1 METTNKREQS
11 HACMDSAER
20 EGVRQSQQFSNS
32 IVDIHYQQTGAA
44 TAVNPLGMREMQA
57 LAYEARNKRFLLIKA
72 PPASGKSRALM
83 YIALD
88 KLVNQGIKKVV
99 VAVPEKS
106 IGRSFKNTN
115 LMNGGFF
122 ANWEVPTYFNLTDVK
137 NEQDKKG
144 RFLEFFQHAKAQIL
158 VCAHATLRNGMKE
171 LNDDA
176 FNDVLLAIDEFHHTS
191 ADANSNLGDV
201 VRRVMNN
208 STGHIVA
215 MTGSYFRGDGIPVLR
230 AEDEAKF
237 YPITYNYYQ
246 QLNGYKYLKN
256 LILGYHFYHGSY
268 LDHIGEVLDTH
279 KKTIIHIPSVNQRAS
294 TGLGKY
300 QETADIMKMIG
311 TFDHKDYNTGI
322 YYVKTEDG
330 RMLKVADLV
339 EDEQKER
346 NMVQGYL
353 QNIKDRDDVDIII
366 ALGTA
371 KEGFDWQWCEMCLT
385 VGVRG
390 SLTEVIQIIGR
401 CTRDSEGKETARFV
415 NMIAMPEAEQAEVKV
430 AVNDFLKAITASL
443 LMEQVMAPSW
453 KFKSI
458 KDEDDDNS
466 DLTRTIVVEGLKP
479 LSSEKTKTIVESQL
493 DDLKAAILQD
503 DMMVKALS
511 GSTTAETI
519 TQQIIP
525 KIIRERY
532 DLTDEE
538 VEEVRQRLLLD
549 TIIKG
554 NDIVDEKGNP
564 ISTITDDDDKPS
576 EGNRLIKIANRFIN
590 IDKLSINLIDTI
602 NPFQRAY
609 EVISKSVDAKTLKLI
624 QDTIAEQKYEM
635 TLEQA
640 IILFKGPLKTYVAEH
655 NGKIPSVDDPDPKV
669 RELGVAYAKIWNQ
682 KRRQLSGLEIGE

>member
-1 METTNKREQS
+1 MLKTENT
-11 HACMDSAER
+11 
-20 EGVRQSQQFSNS
+20 
-32 IVDIHYQQTGAA
+32 IVDIKYQQTGTA

-57 LAYEARNKRFLLIKA
+57 MAYEHRNKRFLLIKA

-83 YIALD
+83 FIALD
-88 KLVNQGIKKVV
+88 KLQNQGIKKVV

-106 IGRSFKNTN
+106 IGRSFRNTN
-115 LMNGGFF
+115 LTNGGFF
-122 ANWEVPTYFNLTDVK
+122 ANWTVPTYFNLTDVK

-144 RFLEFFQHAKAQIL
+144 RFIEFFRQNGAKIL

-171 LNDDA
+171 LEDEA
-176 FNDVLLAIDEFHHTS
+176 FNDTLLAIDEFHHTS

-215 MTGSYFRGDGIPVLR
+215 MTGSYFRGDGVPVLR
-230 AEDEAKF
+230 AEDEARF
-237 YPITYNYYQ
+237 FPVTYNYYQ

-268 LDHIGEVLDTH
+268 LDRIGEVLDTT
-279 KKTIIHIPSVNQRAS
+279 KKTIIHIPSVNARSS

-300 QETADIMKMIG
+300 TETGEIMKVIG
-311 TFDHKDYNTGI
+311 TVESKDYNTGI
-322 YYVKTEDG
+322 YHVRTADG
-330 RMLKVADLV
+330 RLLKVADLV
-339 EDEQKER
+339 EDDQKER

-353 QNIKDRDDVDIII
+353 QNIKHRDDVDIII

-401 CTRDSEGKETARFV
+401 CTRDCEGKETARFV
-415 NMIAMPEAEQAEVKV
+415 NLIAMPDAEQAEVKV

-453 KFKSI
+453 KFKTI
-458 KDEDDDNS
+458 KDEDDGKG
-466 DLTRTIVVEGLKP
+466 DLTHTIVVEGLKP

-493 DDLKAAILQD
+493 DDLKAAVLQN

-519 TQQIIP
+519 TQHIIP

-532 DLTDEE
+532 PELTDEE
-538 VEEVRQRLLLD
+538 IEEVRQRLLLD

-554 NDIVDEKGNP
+554 NDIVNEKGEP
-564 ISTITDDDDKPS
+564 ISSILSGGDDEEKS

-590 IDKLSINLIDTI
+590 IDQLSINLIDTI

-624 QDTIAEQKYEM
+624 QDTIAEQKYDM

-640 IILFKGPLKTYVAEH
+640 IILFKGPLKEYVTAH
-655 NGKIPSVDDPDPKV
+655 DGKIPSMDDPDPKV
-669 RELGVAYAKIWNQ
+669 RELAVAYAKILNQ
-682 KRRQLSGLEIGE
+682 KRRQMSGLEIGE

>member
-1 METTNKREQS
+1 MEKN
-11 HACMDSAER
+11 
-20 EGVRQSQQFSNS
+20 SNN
-32 IVDIHYQQTGAA
+32 IVDIHYLQTGQA
-44 TAVNPLGMREMQA
+44 TATNELGMREMQA
-57 LAYEARNKRFLLIKA
+57 LAYEKRDKRFLLIKA

-83 YIALD
+83 FIALD
-88 KLVNQGIKKVV
+88 KLEHQGIKKVV

-115 LMNGGFF
+115 LTGGGFF
-122 ANWEVPTYFNLTDVK
+122 ADWMVTPYFNLTDVK

-144 RFLEFFQHAKAQIL
+144 RFMEFFRQNNAKVL

-171 LNDDA
+171 LPDDS

-230 AEDEAKF
+230 AEDEARF
-237 YPITYNYYQ
+237 YPVTYNYYQ

-256 LILGYHFYHGSY
+256 LVLGYHFYHGSY
-268 LDHIGEVLDTH
+268 LDHIGEVLDTR

-300 QETADIMKMIG
+300 QETAEILKVIG
-311 TFDHKDYNTGI
+311 TIEYKDYNTGV
-322 YYVKTEDG
+322 YYVKTDDG

-346 NMVQGYL
+346 NMVQDYL
-353 QNIKDRDDVDIII
+353 QKMKSRDDMDIII

-385 VGVRG
+385 IGVRG

-401 CTRDSEGKETARFV
+401 CTRDCEGKETARFV

-453 KFKSI
+453 KFKTM
-458 KDEDDDNS
+458 KDEKEPNE
-466 DLTRTIVVEGLKP
+466 DLAHTIVVEGLKP
-479 LSSEKTKTIVESQL
+479 LSSDKTKTIVESQL

-503 DMMVKALS
+503 DMVVKALS
-511 GSTTAETI
+511 GSTTSETI
-519 TQQIIP
+519 TQHLIP
-525 KIIRERY
+525 KVIRERY
-532 DLTDEE
+532 PELSDGE
-538 VEEVRQRLLLD
+538 VEEVRQRVLLD

-564 ISTITDDDDKPS
+564 ISTITDDDDRPS
-576 EGNRLIKIANRFIN
+576 EGNRLIKISNRFIN
-590 IDKLSINLIDTI
+590 IDKLSINLIDSI

-609 EVISKSVDAKTLKLI
+609 EVISKSVDAKTLKII
-624 QDTIAEQKYEM
+624 QDTIAEQKYDM

-640 IILFKGPLKTYVAEH
+640 ITLFKGPLKEYVATH
-655 NGKIPSVDDPDPKV
+655 DGKLPSMEDPDPKV
-669 RELGVAYAKIWNQ
+669 RELAVAYAKILNQ

>member
-1 METTNKREQS
+1 M
-11 HACMDSAER
+11 
-20 EGVRQSQQFSNS
+20 
-32 IVDIHYQQTGAA
+32 
-44 TAVNPLGMREMQA
+44 NPLGMREMQA

-83 YIALD
+83 FIALD
-88 KLVNQGIKKVV
+88 KLAHQGIKKVV

-115 LMNGGFF
+115 LMSGGFF

-144 RFLEFFQHAKAQIL
+144 RFKEFFQDSKAQVL
-158 VCAHATLRNGMKE
+158 VCAHATLRNATKE
-171 LNDDA
+171 LSDDT
-176 FNDVLLAIDEFHHTS
+176 FNDVLVAIDEFHHTS

-237 YPITYNYYQ
+237 FPITYNYYQ

-256 LILGYHFYHGSY
+256 LVLGYHFYHGSY

-279 KKTIIHIPSVNQRAS
+279 KKTIIHIPSVNQRAA

-300 QETADIMKMIG
+300 QETAEIMKVIG
-311 TFDHKDYNTGI
+311 TPNHKDYNTGI
-322 YYVKTEDG
+322 YYVKTADG
-330 RMLKVADLV
+330 RTLKVADLV

-353 QNIKDRDDVDIII
+353 QNIRRADDVDIII

-385 VGVRG
+385 IGVRG

-401 CTRDSEGKETARFV
+401 CTRDCEGKETARFV

-453 KFKSI
+453 KFKTV
-458 KDEDDDNS
+458 KDEDKGEQDD
-466 DLTRTIVVEGLKP
+466 LAHTLIVEGLKP
-479 LSSEKTKTIVESQL
+479 LSSAKTTTIVESQL

-503 DMMVKALS
+503 DMVVKALS

-519 TQQIIP
+519 TQHLIP
-525 KIIRERY
+525 KVIRERY
-532 DLTDEE
+532 PDLNEGE
-538 VEEVRQRLLLD
+538 VEEVRQRVLLD

-554 NDIVDEKGNP
+554 SDIVDEKGRP
-564 ISTITDDDDKPS
+564 ISTIPDDERPS

-609 EVISKSVDAKTLKLI
+609 EVISKSVDAKTLKVI
-624 QDTIAEQKYEM
+624 QDTIDEQKYDM

-640 IILFKGPLKTYVAEH
+640 ITLFKGPLKEYVSEH
-655 NGKIPSVDDPDPKV
+655 DGRVPSVDDPDPKA
-669 RELGVAYAKIWNQ
+669 RELAVAYQKIRNE
-682 KRRQLSGLEIGE
+682 KIRHMMGLDYEG

>member
-1 METTNKREQS
+1 MLKTENT
-11 HACMDSAER
+11 
-20 EGVRQSQQFSNS
+20 
-32 IVDIHYQQTGAA
+32 IVDIKYQQTGTA

-57 LAYEARNKRFLLIKA
+57 MAYEHRSKRFLLIKA

-83 YIALD
+83 FIALD
-88 KLVNQGIKKVV
+88 KLTNQGIKRVV

-115 LMNGGFF
+115 LMNSGFF
-122 ANWEVPTYFNLTDVK
+122 ANWEVAPYFNLTDVK

-144 RFLEFFQHAKAQIL
+144 RFIEFFRQNSAKIL

-171 LNDDA
+171 LEDEA
-176 FNDVLLAIDEFHHTS
+176 FNDTLLAIDEFHHTS

-215 MTGSYFRGDGIPVLR
+215 MTGSYFRGDGVPVLR
-230 AEDEAKF
+230 AEDEARF
-237 YPITYNYYQ
+237 FPVTYNYYQ

-268 LDHIGEVLDTH
+268 LDRIGEVLDTR
-279 KKTIIHIPSVNQRAS
+279 KKTIIHIPSVNARSS

-300 QETADIMKMIG
+300 TETGEIMKVIG
-311 TFDHKDYNTGI
+311 TVESKDYNTGI
-322 YYVKTEDG
+322 YHVRTADG
-330 RMLKVADLV
+330 RLLKVADLV
-339 EDEQKER
+339 EDDQKER
-346 NMVQGYL
+346 NLVQGYL
-353 QNIKDRDDVDIII
+353 QNIKHRDDVDIII

-401 CTRDSEGKETARFV
+401 CTRDCEGKETARFV
-415 NMIAMPEAEQAEVKV
+415 NLIAMPDAEQAEVKV

-453 KFKSI
+453 KFKTE
-458 KDEDDDNS
+458 KEEDDGKG
-466 DLTRTIVVEGLKP
+466 DLTHTIVVEGLKP

-493 DDLKAAILQD
+493 DDLKAAVLQD

-519 TQQIIP
+519 TQHIIP

-532 DLTDEE
+532 PDLTDEE
-538 VEEVRQRLLLD
+538 IEEVRQRLLLD

-554 NDIVDEKGNP
+554 NDVVNEKGEP
-564 ISTITDDDDKPS
+564 IPSIPSSGDNEEKS

-624 QDTIAEQKYEM
+624 QDTIAEQKYDM

-640 IILFKGPLKTYVAEH
+640 IILFKGPLKEYVATH
-655 NGKIPSVDDPDPKV
+655 DGKIPSMDDPDPRV
-669 RELGVAYAKIWNQ
+669 RELAVAYAKIWNQ

>member
-1 METTNKREQS
+1 MEQ
-11 HACMDSAER
+11 H
-20 EGVRQSQQFSNS
+20 SNN
-32 IVDIHYQQTGAA
+32 IVDIHYLQTGKA
-44 TAVNPLGMREMQA
+44 TATDKLGMREMQA
-57 LAYEARNKRFLLIKA
+57 LAYEHRDKRFLLIKA

-115 LMNGGFF
+115 LTDAGFF
-122 ANWEVPTYFNLTDVK
+122 ADWKVAPYFNLTDVK

-144 RFLEFFQHAKAQIL
+144 RFKEFFIHKGARVL

-171 LNDDA
+171 LPDETFD
-176 FNDVLLAIDEFHHTS
+176 DVLLAIDEFHHTS

-268 LDHIGEVLDTH
+268 LDHIAEVLDTR
-279 KKTIIHIPSVNQRAS
+279 KKTIVHIPSVNQRAT

-300 QETADIMKMIG
+300 QETAEIIKVIG
-311 TFDHKDYNTGI
+311 TIDHKDYNTGI
-322 YYVKTEDG
+322 YYVKTDDG

-346 NMVQGYL
+346 NMVQDYL
-353 QNIKDRDDVDIII
+353 QNIKHKDDVDIII

-385 VGVRG
+385 IGVRG

-401 CTRDSEGKETARFV
+401 CTRDCEGKETARFV

-453 KFKSI
+453 KFKTI
-458 KDEDDDNS
+458 KDEDKPGE
-466 DLTRTIVVEGLKP
+466 DLAHTIVVEGLKP
-479 LSSEKTKTIVESQL
+479 LSSVKTQTIVESQL

-503 DMMVKALS
+503 DMVVKALS

-519 TQQIIP
+519 TQHLIP
-525 KIIRERY
+525 KVIRERY
-532 DLTDEE
+532 PELSDGE
-538 VEEVRQRLLLD
+538 VEEVRQRVLLD

-564 ISTITDDDDKPS
+564 ITMTGSDDDKPS

-590 IDKLSINLIDTI
+590 IDKLSINLIDNI

-609 EVISKSVDAKTLKLI
+609 EVISKSVDAKTLKII
-624 QDTIAEQKYEM
+624 QDTIAEQKYDM

-640 IILFKGPLKTYVAEH
+640 IMLFKGPLKEYVATH
-655 NGKIPSVDDPDPKV
+655 DGKVPSIDNPDPKV
-669 RELGVAYAKIWNQ
+669 RELAIAFQKIKNLKQ
-682 KRRQLSGLEIGE
+682 RKLSGLEYEE

>member
-1 METTNKREQS
+1 MS
-11 HACMDSAER
+11 
-20 EGVRQSQQFSNS
+20 QFSNS

-57 LAYEARNKRFLLIKA
+57 LAYEARQKRFLLIKA

-88 KLVNQGIKKVV
+88 KLKNQGIKKVV

-115 LMNGGFF
+115 LISGGFF
-122 ANWEVPTYFNLTDVK
+122 ANWEVPPYFNLTDVK

-144 RFLEFFQHAKAQIL
+144 RFIEFFQHQNAQVL

-171 LNDDA
+171 LSDDT

-230 AEDEAKF
+230 ADDEARF
-237 YPITYNYYQ
+237 FPITYNYYQ
-246 QLNGYKYLKN
+246 QLNGYRYLKN

-279 KKTIIHIPSVNQRAS
+279 KKTIIHIPSVNQRAA

-300 QETADIMKMIG
+300 QETAEIMKVIG
-311 TFDHKDYNTGI
+311 TLDHKDYNTGI
-322 YYVKTEDG
+322 YYLKTPDG
-330 RMLKVADLV
+330 RMLTVADLV

-346 NMVQGYL
+346 NMVQEYL
-353 QNIKDRDDVDIII
+353 QNIKHRDDVDIII

-385 VGVRG
+385 IGVRG

-401 CTRDSEGKETARFV
+401 CTRDCEGKETARFV

-430 AVNDFLKAITASL
+430 AVNDFLKAVTASL

-453 KFKSI
+453 KFKTE
-458 KDEDDDNS
+458 KDDDGKPDED
-466 DLTRTIVVEGLKP
+466 LAHTIVVEGLKP
-479 LSSEKTKTIVESQL
+479 LSSVKTKTIVESQL

-503 DMMVKALS
+503 DMVVKAIS

-519 TQQIIP
+519 TQHLIP
-525 KIIRERY
+525 KVIRERY
-532 DLTDEE
+532 PDLCDGE
-538 VEEVRQRLLLD
+538 VEEVRQRVLLD

-564 ISTITDDDDKPS
+564 ISTIPNENDDKPS

-609 EVISKSVDAKTLKLI
+609 EVISKSVDAKTLKVI
-624 QDTIAEQKYEM
+624 QDTIAEQKYDM

-640 IILFKGPLKTYVAEH
+640 ITLFKGPLKVWVAEH
-655 NGKIPSVDDPDPKV
+655 DGRVPSVDDPDPKV
-669 RELGVAYAKIWNQ
+669 RELAIALQKIKNLKQ
-682 KRRQLSGLEIGE
+682 RKLSGLEYEG

>member
-1 METTNKREQS
+1 MLKTENT
-11 HACMDSAER
+11 
-20 EGVRQSQQFSNS
+20 
-32 IVDIHYQQTGAA
+32 IVDIKYQQTGTA

-57 LAYEARNKRFLLIKA
+57 MAYEHRNKRFLLIKA

-83 YIALD
+83 FIALD
-88 KLVNQGIKKVV
+88 KLQNQGLKRVV

-115 LMNGGFF
+115 LTNGGFF
-122 ANWEVPTYFNLTDVK
+122 ANWAVPTYFNLTDVK

-144 RFLEFFQHAKAQIL
+144 RFIEFFRQNGAKIL

-171 LNDDA
+171 LEDEA
-176 FNDVLLAIDEFHHTS
+176 FNDTLLAIDEFHHTS

-215 MTGSYFRGDGIPVLR
+215 MTGSYFRGDGVPVLR
-230 AEDEAKF
+230 AEDEARF
-237 YPITYNYYQ
+237 FPVTYNYYQ

-268 LDHIGEVLDTH
+268 LDRIGEVLDTT
-279 KKTIIHIPSVNQRAS
+279 KKTIIHIPSVNARSS

-300 QETADIMKMIG
+300 TETGEIMKVIG
-311 TFDHKDYNTGI
+311 AVESKDYNTGI
-322 YYVKTEDG
+322 YHVRTADG
-330 RMLKVADLV
+330 RLLKVADLV
-339 EDEQKER
+339 EDDQKER

-353 QNIKDRDDVDIII
+353 QNIKHRDDVDIII

-401 CTRDSEGKETARFV
+401 CTRDCEGKETARFV
-415 NMIAMPEAEQAEVKV
+415 NLIAMPDAEQAEVKV

-453 KFKSI
+453 KFKTI
-458 KDEDDDNS
+458 KEEDDGKG
-466 DLTRTIVVEGLKP
+466 DLTHTIVVEGLKP

-493 DDLKAAILQD
+493 DDLKAAVLQN

-519 TQQIIP
+519 TQHIIP

-532 DLTDEE
+532 PELTDEE
-538 VEEVRQRLLLD
+538 IEEVRQRLLLD

-554 NDIVDEKGNP
+554 NDVVNEKGEP
-564 ISTITDDDDKPS
+564 ISSILSGGDDEEKS

-590 IDKLSINLIDTI
+590 IDQLSINLIDTI

-624 QDTIAEQKYEM
+624 QDTIAEQKYDM

-640 IILFKGPLKTYVAEH
+640 IILFKGPLKEYVTAH
-655 NGKIPSVDDPDPKV
+655 DGKIPSMDDPDPKV
-669 RELGVAYAKIWNQ
+669 RELAVAYAKILNQ
-682 KRRQLSGLEIGE
+682 KRRQMSGLEIGE

>member
-1 METTNKREQS
+1 MEQN
-11 HACMDSAER
+11 
-20 EGVRQSQQFSNS
+20 SNN
-32 IVDIHYQQTGAA
+32 IIDIRYLQTGAA
-44 TAVNPLGMREMQA
+44 TTTNELGMREMQA
-57 LAYEARNKRFLLIKA
+57 LAYEARDKRFLLIKA

-83 YIALD
+83 FIALD
-88 KLVNQGIKKVV
+88 KLENQGIKKVV

-115 LMNGGFF
+115 LVNNGFF
-122 ANWEVPTYFNLTDVK
+122 ANWEVQQYFNLTDVK

-144 RFLEFFQHAKAQIL
+144 RFIEFFHHKGAKVLI
-158 VCAHATLRNGMKE
+158 CAHATLRNGMKE
-171 LNDDA
+171 LPDEM
-176 FNDVLLAIDEFHHTS
+176 FNDTLLAIDEFHHTS

-201 VRRVMNN
+201 VRRVMYN
-208 STGHIVA
+208 SSGHIIA

-230 AEDEAKF
+230 PEDEAKF
-237 YPITYNYYQ
+237 FPITYNYYQ

-268 LDHIGEVLDTH
+268 LDHISEVLDTH
-279 KKTIIHIPSVNQRAS
+279 KKTIIHIPSVNQRAA

-300 QETADIMKMIG
+300 QETADIMKAIG
-311 TFDHKDYNTGI
+311 TQDHKDYNTGI
-322 YYVKTEDG
+322 YYVKTADG

-346 NMVQGYL
+346 NMVQAYL

-401 CTRDSEGKETARFV
+401 CTRDCEGKETARFV

-453 KFKSI
+453 KFKTV
-458 KDEDDDNS
+458 KDEDEPNK
-466 DLTRTIVVEGLKP
+466 DLAHTILVEGLKP
-479 LSSEKTKTIVESQL
+479 LSSVKTKTIIESQL

-503 DMMVKALS
+503 DMVVKALS

-519 TQQIIP
+519 TQHLIP
-525 KIIRERY
+525 KVIRERY
-532 DLTDEE
+532 PDLSDGE
-538 VEEVRQRLLLD
+538 VEEVRQRVLLD

-564 ISTITDDDDKPS
+564 ISTISDDGEQPS
-576 EGNRLIKIANRFIN
+576 EGNRLIRIANRFIN

-609 EVISKSVDAKTLKLI
+609 EVISKSVDAKTLKVI
-624 QDTIAEQKYEM
+624 QDTIAEQKYDM

-640 IILFKGPLKTYVAEH
+640 ITLFKGPLKEYVAEH
-655 NGKIPSVDDPDPKV
+655 DGKIPSVDDPDPKI
-669 RELGVAYAKIWNQ
+669 RELAIAYQKIKNE
-682 KRRQLSGLEIGE
+682 KIRHMMGLDYEG

>member
-1 METTNKREQS
+1 MEQ
-11 HACMDSAER
+11 H
-20 EGVRQSQQFSNS
+20 SNN
-32 IVDIHYQQTGAA
+32 IVDIHYMQTGQA
-44 TAVNPLGMREMQA
+44 TATDALGMREMQA
-57 LAYEARNKRFLLIKA
+57 LAYQHRDKRFLLIKA

-88 KLVNQGIKKVV
+88 KLAHQGIKKVV

-115 LMNGGFF
+115 LTNAGFF
-122 ANWEVPTYFNLTDVK
+122 TDWKVAPYFNLTDVK

-144 RFLEFFQHAKAQIL
+144 RFKEFFLSAKTQVL
-158 VCAHATLRNGMKE
+158 VCAHATLRNAMKE
-171 LNDDA
+171 LPDET
-176 FNDVLLAIDEFHHTS
+176 FNDTLLAIDEFHHTS

-230 AEDEAKF
+230 AEDEARF

-256 LILGYHFYHGSY
+256 LVLGYHFYHGSY
-268 LDHIGEVLDTH
+268 LDHIAEVLDTR
-279 KKTIIHIPSVNQRAS
+279 KKTIVHIPSVNQRAS

-300 QETADIMKMIG
+300 QETAEIMKVIG
-311 TFDHKDYNTGI
+311 TIDHKDYYTGI
-322 YYVKTEDG
+322 YYVKTADG

-346 NMVQGYL
+346 NMVQDYL
-353 QNIKDRDDVDIII
+353 QNIKRRDDVDIII

-385 VGVRG
+385 IGVRG

-401 CTRDSEGKETARFV
+401 CTRDCEGKETACFV
-415 NMIAMPEAEQAEVKV
+415 NMIAMPDAEQAEVKV

-453 KFKSI
+453 RFKTI
-458 KDEDDDNS
+458 KDENEPNE
-466 DLTRTIVVEGLKP
+466 DLAHTIVVEGLKP
-479 LSSEKTKTIVESQL
+479 LSSAKTQTIVESQL

-503 DMMVKALS
+503 DMVVKALS

-519 TQQIIP
+519 TQHLIP
-525 KIIRERY
+525 KVIRERY
-532 DLTDEE
+532 PELSDGE
-538 VEEVRQRLLLD
+538 VEEVRQRVLLD

-564 ISTITDDDDKPS
+564 ISTITENDDEKPS

-609 EVISKSVDAKTLKLI
+609 EVISKSVDAPTLKII
-624 QDTIAEQKYEM
+624 QDTIAEQKYDM

-640 IILFKGPLKTYVAEH
+640 ITLFKGPLKDYVASH
-655 NGKIPSVDDPDPKV
+655 NGNVPSVDDPDPKV
-669 RELGVAYAKIWNQ
+669 KELAIAYQKIRNLKQ
-682 KRRQLSGLEIGE
+682 RKVSGLEYEG

>member
-1 METTNKREQS
+1 MEQS
-11 HACMDSAER
+11 
-20 EGVRQSQQFSNS
+20 SNN
-32 IVDIHYQQTGAA
+32 IVDIHYLQTGAA
-44 TAVNPLGMREMQA
+44 TSVNALGMREMQA
-57 LAYEARNKRFLLIKA
+57 LAYEARDKRFLLIKA

-83 YIALD
+83 FIALD
-88 KLVNQGIKKVV
+88 KLAHQGIKKVV

-115 LMNGGFF
+115 LVNGGFF

-144 RFLEFFQHAKAQIL
+144 RFIEFFHHKGAKEL
-158 VCAHATLRNGMKE
+158 VCAHATLRNATKE
-171 LNDDA
+171 LSDDT

-279 KKTIIHIPSVNQRAS
+279 KKTIIHIPSVNQRAA
-294 TGLGKY
+294 TGRGKY
-300 QETADIMKMIG
+300 QETADIMKVIG
-311 TFDHKDYNTGI
+311 TLDHKDYDTGI
-322 YYVKTEDG
+322 YYLRTQDG

-346 NMVQGYL
+346 NMVQAYL
-353 QNIKDRDDVDIII
+353 QNIKERDDVDIII

-385 VGVRG
+385 IGVRG

-401 CTRDSEGKETARFV
+401 CTRDCEGKETARFV
-415 NMIAMPEAEQAEVKV
+415 NMIAMPEADQAEVKV

-453 KFKSI
+453 KFKTAMD
-458 KDEDDDNS
+458 DEKEPND
-466 DLTRTIVVEGLKP
+466 DLTHTIVVEGLKP
-479 LSSEKTKTIVESQL
+479 LSSAKTKTIVESQL

-503 DMMVKALS
+503 DMVVKALS

-519 TQQIIP
+519 TQHLIP
-525 KIIRERY
+525 KVIRERY
-532 DLTDEE
+532 PDLSDDEI
-538 VEEVRQRLLLD
+538 EEIRQRVLLD

-564 ISTITDDDDKPS
+564 ISTITGNDEEQPS
-576 EGNRLIKIANRFIN
+576 EGNRIIKIANRFIN

-609 EVISKSVDAKTLKLI
+609 EVISKSVDAKTLKVI
-624 QDTIAEQKYEM
+624 QDTIAEQKYDM

-640 IILFKGPLKTYVAEH
+640 ITLFKGPLKEYVAAH
-655 NGKIPSVDDPDPKV
+655 DGKVPSVDDPDFKV
-669 RELGVAYAKIWNQ
+669 RELAIAYQKIKNE
-682 KRRQLSGLEIGE
+682 KIRHMMGLDYEG

>member
-1 METTNKREQS
+1 M
-11 HACMDSAER
+11 
-20 EGVRQSQQFSNS
+20 
-32 IVDIHYQQTGAA
+32 
-44 TAVNPLGMREMQA
+44 NPLGMREMQA
-57 LAYEARNKRFLLIKA
+57 LAYEHRQKRFLLIKA

-88 KLVNQGIKKVV
+88 KLAHQGIKKVV

-106 IGRSFKNTN
+106 IGRSFKDTN
-115 LMNGGFF
+115 LVNGGFF
-122 ANWEVPTYFNLTDVK
+122 TNWVVPPYFNLTDVK

-144 RFLEFFQHAKAQIL
+144 RFLEFFQNDRAQIL

-176 FNDVLLAIDEFHHTS
+176 FNHVLLAIDEFHHTS

-256 LILGYHFYHGSY
+256 LVLGYHFYHGSY
-268 LDHIGEVLDTH
+268 LDHIGEVLDTT
-279 KKTIIHIPSVNQRAS
+279 KKTIIHIPSVNQRAA

-300 QETADIMKMIG
+300 QETAEIIKVIG
-311 TFDHKDYNTGI
+311 KLEAKDYNTGI
-322 YYVKTEDG
+322 YSVRTADG
-330 RMLKVADLV
+330 RLLKVADLV
-339 EDEQKER
+339 EDSLKER

-353 QNIKDRDDVDIII
+353 QNIKNRDDIDIII

-371 KEGFDWQWCEMCLT
+371 KEGFDWQWCEVCLT
-385 VGVRG
+385 IGVRG

-401 CTRDSEGKETARFV
+401 CTRDCEGKKTARFV

-453 KFKSI
+453 HFKTAS
-458 KDEDDDNS
+458 DEADTVGQGSPLANT
-466 DLTRTIVVEGLKP
+466 LVVEGLKP
-479 LSSEKTKTIVESQL
+479 LSSEKTKTIVASQL
-493 DDLKAAILQD
+493 DDLKAAVLQD
-503 DMMVKALS
+503 DMVVKALS

-519 TQQIIP
+519 TQHLIP
-525 KIIRERY
+525 KVIRERY
-532 DLTDEE
+532 PELSEGE

-554 NDIVDEKGNP
+554 NDIVNEKGEP
-564 ISTITDDDDKPS
+564 IPSIPTGDDEEKS

-590 IDKLSINLIDTI
+590 IDKLNINLIDTI

-609 EVISKSVDAKTLKLI
+609 EVVSKSVDAKTLKLI
-624 QDTIAEQKYEM
+624 QDTIAEQKYDM

-640 IILFKGPLKTYVAEH
+640 VTLFKGPLKEWVAEH
-655 NGKIPSVDDPDPKV
+655 NGTVPSVDDPDPKL
-669 RELGVAYAKIWNQ
+669 RELAIAFQKIKNE
-682 KRRQLSGLEIGE
+682 KIRHMMGLDYEEK

>member
-1 METTNKREQS
+1 MLKTENT
-11 HACMDSAER
+11 
-20 EGVRQSQQFSNS
+20 
-32 IVDIHYQQTGAA
+32 IVDIKYQQTGTA

-57 LAYEARNKRFLLIKA
+57 MAYEHRSKRFLLIKA

-83 YIALD
+83 FIALD
-88 KLVNQGIKKVV
+88 KLTNQGIKRVV

-115 LMNGGFF
+115 LMNSGFF
-122 ANWEVPTYFNLTDVK
+122 ANWEVAPYFNLTDVK

-144 RFLEFFQHAKAQIL
+144 RFIEFFRQNSAKIL

-171 LNDDA
+171 LEDEA
-176 FNDVLLAIDEFHHTS
+176 FNDTLLAIDEFHHTS

-215 MTGSYFRGDGIPVLR
+215 MTGSYFRGDGVPVLR
-230 AEDEAKF
+230 AEDEARF
-237 YPITYNYYQ
+237 FPVTYNYYQ

-268 LDHIGEVLDTH
+268 LDRIGEVLDTR
-279 KKTIIHIPSVNQRAS
+279 KKTIIHIPSVNARSS

-300 QETADIMKMIG
+300 TETGEIMKVIG
-311 TFDHKDYNTGI
+311 TVESKDYNTGI
-322 YYVKTEDG
+322 YHVRTADG
-330 RMLKVADLV
+330 RLLKVADLV
-339 EDEQKER
+339 EDDQKER
-346 NMVQGYL
+346 NLVQGYL
-353 QNIKDRDDVDIII
+353 QNIKHRDDVDIII

-401 CTRDSEGKETARFV
+401 CTRDCEGKETARFV
-415 NMIAMPEAEQAEVKV
+415 NLIAMPDAEQAEVKV

-453 KFKSI
+453 KFKTE
-458 KDEDDDNS
+458 KGEDDGKG
-466 DLTRTIVVEGLKP
+466 DLTHTIVVEGLKP

-493 DDLKAAILQD
+493 DDLKAAVLQD

-519 TQQIIP
+519 TQHIIP

-532 DLTDEE
+532 PDLTDEE
-538 VEEVRQRLLLD
+538 IEEVRQRLLLD

-554 NDIVDEKGNP
+554 NDVVNEKGEP
-564 ISTITDDDDKPS
+564 IPSIPSGGDDEEKS

-590 IDKLSINLIDTI
+590 IDQLSINLIDTI

-624 QDTIAEQKYEM
+624 QDTIAEQKYDM

-640 IILFKGPLKTYVAEH
+640 IILFKGPLKEYVATH
-655 NGKIPSVDDPDPKV
+655 DGKIPSMDDPDPRV
-669 RELGVAYAKIWNQ
+669 RELAVAYVKIWNQ

>member
-1 METTNKREQS
+1 MEQ
-11 HACMDSAER
+11 
-20 EGVRQSQQFSNS
+20 VSNN
-32 IVDIHYQQTGAA
+32 IVDIRYEQTGKA
-44 TAVNPLGMREMQA
+44 TDVNEMGMREMQA
-57 LAYEARNKRFLLIKA
+57 KAYEARYRRFLLIKA

-83 YIALD
+83 FIALD
-88 KLVNQGIKKVV
+88 KLAHQGMKKVV

-106 IGRSFKNTN
+106 IGRSFKNTD
-115 LMNGGFF
+115 LTSSGFF
-122 ANWEVPTYFNLTDVK
+122 ADWKVAPYFNLTDVK

-144 RFLEFFQHAKAQIL
+144 RFIEFLTSPDAKVL
-158 VCAHATLRNGMKE
+158 VCAHATLRNAMKE
-171 LNDDA
+171 LSDETFDDI
-176 FNDVLLAIDEFHHTS
+176 LLAIDEFHHTS

-208 STGHIVA
+208 SSGHIVA

-237 YPITYNYYQ
+237 YPVTYNYYQ

-268 LDHIGEVLDTH
+268 LDHIAEVLDTR
-279 KKTIIHIPSVNQRAS
+279 KKTIIHIPSVNQRAA

-300 QETADIMKMIG
+300 QETSEIIKVIG
-311 TFDHKDYNTGI
+311 TIDHKDYNTGI
-322 YYVKTEDG
+322 YYVRTEDG
-330 RMLKVADLV
+330 RLLKVADLV

-346 NMVQGYL
+346 NMVQDYL
-353 QNIKDRDDVDIII
+353 QKMKRRDDMDIII

-385 VGVRG
+385 IGVRG

-401 CTRDSEGKETARFV
+401 CTRDCEGKETARFV

-453 KFKSI
+453 KFKTV
-458 KDEDDDNS
+458 KDENEPTE
-466 DLTRTIVVEGLKP
+466 DLVHTLVVEGLKP
-479 LSSEKTKTIVESQL
+479 LSSVKTQTIVESQL

-503 DMMVKALS
+503 DMVVKALS

-519 TQQIIP
+519 TQHLIP
-525 KIIRERY
+525 KVIRERY
-532 DLTDEE
+532 PDLNDGE
-538 VEEVRQRLLLD
+538 VEEVRQRVLLD

-554 NDIVDEKGNP
+554 NDIVDDHGKP
-564 ISTITDDDDKPS
+564 ISTITDNEKPS

-590 IDKLSINLIDTI
+590 IDKLSINLIDNI

-609 EVISKSVDAKTLKLI
+609 EVISKSVDAKTLKII
-624 QDTIAEQKYEM
+624 QDTIAEQKYDM

-640 IILFKGPLKTYVAEH
+640 IMLFKGPLKEYVAEH
-655 NGKIPSVDDPDPKV
+655 DGKIPSVDNPDPKV
-669 RELGVAYAKIWNQ
+669 RELAIAYQKIKNE
-682 KRRQLSGLEIGE
+682 KIRHMMGLNYEE